1 MLSLLE
7 VIELIRGIAA
17 RMIGLVQD
25 EHRARFESPAV
36 PLLSIVS
43 PPKSYV
49 SFTDHRKITADDV
62 DLVARVFYMQEM
74 HKTYSVTATVCT
86 GAAAMVAGTVVNQVT
101 SPDVQV
107 TKTVRLGH
115 PSGVIPIE
123 VEVDNDPRGG
133 AGEGRLGED
142 IAADHGGVR
151 LRPGKPLFHQLT
163 KGPPAPEAYH
173 PGEEPRLRG
182 LRLGKGP
189 SCGPRADAGPSWLG
203 ATARSTKGVH
213 PHGDRRDTRRPG
225 PPDLWQLLH
234 AESRQ
239 PTGLYRLRPSPS
251 RQRVHRGRTTVR
263 ELPSVEGDDL
273 LHLRARLGV
282 RGRRG
287 YG

>member
-123 VEVDNDPRGG
+123 VEVDNDPRGWCWRRPPWG
-133 AGEGRLGED
+133 GHRGGSWRGSFTSRKASFPSADEG
-142 IAADHGGVR
+142 
-151 LRPGKPLFHQLT
+151 PT
-163 KGPPAPEAYH
+163 APEAYH

-182 LRLGKGP
+182 LRLGRASHAARARRGAKLVGAP
-189 SCGPRADAGPSWLG
+189 LLVAIGECPVPRAC
-203 ATARSTKGVH
+203 
-213 PHGDRRDTRRPG
+213 
-225 PPDLWQLLH
+225 
-234 AESRQ
+234 
-239 PTGLYRLRPSPS
+239 
-251 RQRVHRGRTTVR
+251 
-263 ELPSVEGDDL
+263 
-273 LHLRARLGV
+273 
-282 RGRRG
+282 
-287 YG
+287 